1 MLARTHTR
9 THTHT
14 TSKQNNTKKQKK
26 PIPLPIPRPLQKA
39 KESIGAIA
47 RLVSSDG
54 RAMTVNVEY
63 NQLDPLLRATINPEG
78 DVNDPK
84 TGEEGM
90 GY

>member
-1 MLARTHTR
+1 MHACAHA
-9 THTHT
+9 HTHAHT
-14 TSKQNNTKKQKK
+14 HDQQAKQHKK